1 MQLESLKYLFD
12 IEQASRLLVQ
22 FQTGK
27 TLPDYQADALL
38 RSGVE
43 RQFILIGEALRR
55 LVNTEPDVAAAITAH
70 RQIIDF
76 RNILVH
82 GYDVISDERVW
93 DILQNHLPILLAEV
107 ETLRRKGDFEQE
119 GQTS

>member
-1 MQLESLKYLFD
+1 MQLEALKYLFD

-22 FQTGK
+22 FCAGK
-27 TLPDYQADALL
+27 TLANYQSDALL

-55 LVNTEPDVAAAITAH
+55 LVNTEPDVAAGITAH

-82 GYDVISDERVW
+82 GYDVIRDERVW
-93 DILQNHLPILLAEV
+93 DILQNHLHILLAEV
-107 ETLRRKGDFEQE
+107 EALRRKGDVEQE
-119 GQTS
+119 DQTD